1 MGADLS
7 GFDAR
12 EVEPMDSF
20 EPIPAGTYLAV
31 ITASEMKPTK
41 SGTGKYLELAFQVLE
56 GEYKGRKVWA
66 RLNLENPSSVA
77 VRMARSELSD
87 ICKAVG
93 VITPNDSE
101 ELHDLPLEIEV
112 AVKRRSDTGKMT
124 NEIKGYSKKSSP
136 GQTPQAEGNTPPW
149 KRR

>member
-20 EPIPAGTYLAV
+20 EPLPAGTYLAV

-112 AVKRRSDTGKMT
+112 AVRRRSDTGKMT

>member
-20 EPIPAGTYLAV
+20 EPLPAGTYLAV